1 MHLDSQSVNTLG
13 VLRQADIRR
22 EFQQER
28 LARQARQGHH
38 AAHRPAWWAL
48 RRWTSALRGMAPSP
62 TGQPVA

>member
-28 LARQARQGHH
+28 LARQARQGQNTKP
-38 AAHRPAWWAL
+38 RPAWWTV
-48 RRWTSALRGMAPSP
+48 RRWTTALRGLAASP
-62 TGQPVA
+62 TGQPAA